1 MSTVLDQIEQQIAK
15 LSSKAV
21 KKNTGNIRTV
31 ADGVAKIDGL
41 SDVMYNEMVQFPGGA
56 IGIAL
61 NLEEDEVG
69 CVVLGDVSQ
78 LKEGDEVQT
87 TGKLLSVPVGK
98 ALLGR
103 ADDALG
109 NPVDGTG
116 PIAATETYPVEKIAP
131 GIIVRK
137 SVSQPLFTGIM
148 AIDSMIPIG
157 RGQRELIIGDRGTG
171 KTTIAID
178 TIINQAKINKVGL
191 ASKDPKFRP
200 VYSIYVA
207 VGQKNSNIVRTI
219 SALEAAGALEFTI
232 IVAAPAADNPANQY
246 LAPFS
251 GAAMGE
257 WFMENGQDALIV
269 FDDLSKHA
277 VAYRQISLILKRP
290 SGREAYPGDVFYLHS
305 RLLERAAR
313 LDGKGSLTALPI
325 IETQAGDVSAYIPTN
340 VISITDGQIFLET
353 DLFNQ
358 GIRPAVS
365 VGLSVSR
372 VGSAAQIKATKQVG
386 GKLKGELAQFR
397 ELAAFAQFGSD
408 LDAKTKAQLERGARI
423 VELFKQPA
431 FSPVPIE
438 LQVAIL
444 FAMQRN
450 FFDAIDTKKVVAA
463 AASMKE
469 FFTTRKDPLLAEIRT
484 KAALDKDLEAKLQA
498 ACDEWKP
505 TFTA

>member
-1 MSTVLDQIEQQIAK
+1 MSNVIEQIEQQIAK

-21 KKNTGNIRTV
+21 RKNTGVIRTV
-31 ADGVAKIDGL
+31 ADGVAKIEGL
-41 SDVMYNEMVQFPGGA
+41 SDVMYNEMVAFPGGT

-69 CVVLGDVSQ
+69 CVVLGDVSN
-78 LKEGDEVQT
+78 LKEGDEVAT

-98 ALLGR
+98 GLLGR
-103 ADDALG
+103 VVDALG
-109 NPVDGTG
+109 RPVDGKG
-116 PIAATETYPVEKIAP
+116 PIESKETYPIEKIAP

-171 KTTIAID
+171 KTTICID
-178 TIINQAKINKVGL
+178 TIINQARINKVGL
-191 ASKDPKFRP
+191 ASGDKAFRP

-207 VGQKNSNIVRTI
+207 VGQKQSNIVRTLA
-219 SALEAAGALEFTI
+219 ALEAADALQFTI

-246 LAPFS
+246 LAPFA
-251 GAAMGE
+251 GAAIGE
-257 WFMENGQDALIV
+257 WFMENGMDALIV
-269 FDDLSKHA
+269 YDDLSKHA

-313 LDGKGSLTALPI
+313 LDGKGSLTALPV

-372 VGSAAQIKATKQVG
+372 VGSAAQIKVTKQVG

-408 LDAKTKAQLERGARI
+408 LDAKTKATLDRGARI
-423 VELFKQPA
+423 VELFKQGQLN
-431 FSPVPIE
+431 PIAIE
-438 LQVAIL
+438 VQAAVLWALQK
-444 FAMQRN
+444 N
-450 FFDAIDTKKVVAA
+450 YFDSIEVKQVVAA
-463 AASMKE
+463 AESLRE
-469 FFTTRKDPLLAEIRT
+469 YLTTRKDALLATIRT
-484 KAALDKDLEAKLQA
+484 KAALDAEIESGLKA
-498 ACDEWKP
+498 ACDEWKS
-505 TFTA
+505 TFSK

>member
-21 KKNTGNIRTV
+21 KKNTGKIRTV
-31 ADGVAKIDGL
+31 ADGVAKIDGI

-61 NLEEDEVG
+61 NLEQDEVG
-69 CVVLGDVSQ
+69 CVILGDISG

-87 TGKLLSVPVGK
+87 TGKLLSIPVGK
-98 ALLGR
+98 GLLGR
-103 ADDALG
+103 VVDALG
-109 NPVDGTG
+109 NPVDGKG
-116 PIAATETYPVEKIAP
+116 PIESRENYPVEKIAP
-131 GIIVRK
+131 GIIERK

-191 ASKDPKFRP
+191 ASGDKSFRP

-207 VGQKNSNIVRTI
+207 IGQKNSNIVRTLG
-219 SALEAAGALEFTI
+219 ALEAAGALEYTV

-246 LAPFS
+246 LAPYS
-251 GAAMGE
+251 GASVGE
-257 WFMENGQDALIV
+257 WFMENGMDALIV
-269 FDDLSKHA
+269 YDDLSKHA

-325 IETQAGDVSAYIPTN
+325 IETLAGDVSAYIPTN

-408 LDAKTKAQLERGARI
+408 LDAKTKAQLDRGGRI

-431 FSPVPIE
+431 FNPVPIE
-438 LQVAIL
+438 QQVVTLWAISKGYYDSL
-444 FAMQRN
+444 E
-450 FFDAIDTKKVVAA
+450 IKKVTAA
-463 AASMKE
+463 AVSLRE
-469 FFTTRKDPLLAEIRT
+469 FFSTRKDTLLTEIRT
-484 KAALDKDLEAKLQA
+484 KAALDKDLEAKIKTA
-498 ACDEWKP
+498 MDEWKSSYS
-505 TFTA
+505 A